1 MADRIFLSRSDDGW
15 TEAAETP
22 FETEAELQ
30 TLIAEHPE
38 LLCGDQ
44 LDPANP
50 RRWLLIREEMPVPQG
65 SDGGHWRIDLL
76 FVDQDAIPALVE
88 VKRGGNA
95 ELERTV
101 VGQLLQY
108 AGQAASTNVQDF
120 RTAFEQRMGDPARAE
135 SELAAVLEHETDA
148 DAFWARVGANLK
160 ARRLQLLFV
169 ADAFPESLLNTVE
182 LLGIPNSDMGV
193 AAVEVKQYMDT
204 TGKIYVSRL
213 LRRLSDVSPVPQ
225 STRSVGT
232 TTNRKSSSAG
242 RASQTPPGHM
252 TPERLMTLI
261 PEHAHDAVGRLF
273 KTAIEH
279 KAQVWGER
287 QETVI
292 GVSTAAWKDPVKIAF
307 FTPLDGK
314 DAKNAWGRNATFG
327 FGAGQF
333 RKNTPPGDRLGE
345 VLNRWGAYFKQAPYA
360 TNKGKIRELNQLWQ
374 IEYDVLP
381 DHVGKICELLA
392 TTIDELKALPSE

>member
-15 TEAAETP
+15 TEVAETP

-50 RRWLLIREEMPVPQG
+50 RRWLLIREEMPVSQG

-76 FVDQDAIPALVE
+76 FVDQDAIPTLVE
-88 VKRGGNA
+88 VKRGGNP
-95 ELERTV
+95 ELERMV

-120 RTAFEQRMGDPARAE
+120 RTAFERRMGDPARAE
-135 SELAAVLEHETDA
+135 SVLAAVLDHETDA

-160 ARRLQLLFV
+160 TRRLRLLFV

-182 LLGIPNSDMGV
+182 LLGIPNADMGV
-193 AAVEVKQYMDT
+193 AAVEVKQYTDT

-213 LRRLSDVSPVPQ
+213 LRRLSDVSPVPR
-225 STRSVGT
+225 SARSVGAT
-232 TTNRKSSSAG
+232 TSRKPSSAG
-242 RASQTPPGHM
+242 RASQTPSGFM
-252 TPERLMTLI
+252 TREQLMTLI
-261 PEHAHDAVGRLF
+261 PEHAHDAVGQLF
-273 KTAIEH
+273 DTAIEH
-279 KAQVWGER
+279 GAEVRGER

-292 GVSTAAWKDPVKIAF
+292 EVSTAAWKNPVKIAF
-307 FTPLDGK
+307 FTPLEGK

-327 FGAGQF
+327 FGANQF
-333 RKNTPPGDRLGE
+333 SRTSPGPRLGDA
-345 VLNRWGAYFKQAPYA
+345 LSRWSAYFKQLPYA
-360 TNKGKIRELNQLWQ
+360 TNKGPIRPHSQLREIKYDTLSQHVDEIRKRLGAMIEELR
-374 IEYDVLP
+374 
-381 DHVGKICELLA
+381 
-392 TTIDELKALPSE
+392 ALPSE

>member
-15 TEAAETP
+15 TKVAETP

-50 RRWLLIREEMPVPQG
+50 RRWLLIREEMPVFQG
-65 SDGGHWRIDLL
+65 SAGGPKRIDVL
-76 FVDQDAIPALVE
+76 FVDQDAIPTLVE
-88 VKRGGNA
+88 VKRGENA
-95 ELERTV
+95 ELKQAV

-108 AGQAASTNVQDF
+108 ASQAASTNVQDF

-135 SELAAVLEHETDA
+135 SELAAVLDHEADV
-148 DAFWARVGANLK
+148 DAFWARVGANLE

-169 ADAFPESLLNTVE
+169 ADMLPESLLNTVE
-182 LLGIPNSDMGV
+182 FLDNPNSDVGV
-193 AAVEVKQYMDT
+193 AAVEVKQFMDS
-204 TGKIYVSRL
+204 TGRIYVSRL
-213 LRRLSDVSPVPQ
+213 LRRWSDVSPVPR

-232 TTNRKSSSAG
+232 TTSRKPSSAG
-242 RASQTPPGHM
+242 RASQTPSGFM
-252 TPERLMTLI
+252 TREQLMTLI
-261 PEHAHDAVGRLF
+261 PEHAHDAVSQLF
-273 KTAIEH
+273 DTAIEH
-279 KAQVWGER
+279 GAEVRGER

-292 GVSTAAWKDPVKIAF
+292 EVSTAAWKNPVKIAF

-327 FGAGQF
+327 FGANQF
-333 RKNTPPGDRLGE
+333 SRTPPGHRLGGA
-345 VLNRWGAYFKQAPYA
+345 LSRWSAYFKQLPYA
-360 TNKGKIRELNQLWQ
+360 TDKGPIHPHSQLREIKYDTLSQHVDEIRKRLAAMIEELR
-374 IEYDVLP
+374 
-381 DHVGKICELLA
+381 
-392 TTIDELKALPSE
+392 ALPPE